1 MNKQALKDQLI
12 HRVQN
17 EIAELE
23 QVCQS
28 SQSLVQGGDL
38 KSDGKYDTRA
48 TEAGYLAG
56 AQNKRLEELKL
67 ELTMLT
73 EIPVVDYK
81 DQISIGDLIT
91 MEHNGQKRLYYL
103 TPTGGGSMLVLE
115 GEAVMVITVFSPLG
129 SEVLGLSQDDNFE
142 IELKGQPREYKVVK
156 VV

>member
-17 EIAELE
+17 EITELE
-23 QVCQS
+23 KVCQS
-28 SQSLVQGGDL
+28 SQNLVQGGDL

-73 EIPVVDYK
+73 EIPVHDYEDK
-81 DQISIGDLIT
+81 ISIGDLVT

-103 TPTGGGSMLVLE
+103 TSTGGGNMLVLD

-129 SEVLGLSQDDNFE
+129 SEVLGLSLNDSFE
-142 IELKGQPREYKVVK
+142 IEMKGQPREYKVVN
-156 VV
+156 VI